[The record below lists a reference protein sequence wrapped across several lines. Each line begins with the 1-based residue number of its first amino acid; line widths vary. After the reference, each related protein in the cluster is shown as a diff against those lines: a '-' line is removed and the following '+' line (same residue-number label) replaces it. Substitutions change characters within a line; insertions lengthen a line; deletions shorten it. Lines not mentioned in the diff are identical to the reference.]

1 MEIGWELEKF
11 PNKET
16 RSFPYLLD
24 MATTVKDARTRMER
38 LELNFG
44 SATLPTPLHIPTTFR
59 DVPSKIEGVVPE
71 HRNVCYV
78 YYNKIVMIIHKA
90 VRTQHFSISYSDM
103 LISNLV
109 TVIVFL
115 KG

>member
-1 MEIGWELEKF
+1 
-11 PNKET
+11 
-16 RSFPYLLD
+16 
-24 MATTVKDARTRMER
+24 MATIVKDARTRMER
-38 LELNFG
+38 LELKFLLCYV
-44 SATLPTPLHIPTTFR
+44 TLPTPVHIPTTFR
-59 DVPSKIEGVVPE
+59 DVPFKIEGVVPE

-109 TVIVFL
+109 TVIVLL